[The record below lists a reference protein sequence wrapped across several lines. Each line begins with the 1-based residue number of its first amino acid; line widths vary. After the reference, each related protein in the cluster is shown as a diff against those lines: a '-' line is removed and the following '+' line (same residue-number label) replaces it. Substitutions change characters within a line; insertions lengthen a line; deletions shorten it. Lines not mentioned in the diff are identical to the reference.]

1 MNPEI
6 LLYDEP
12 TSGLDPVT
20 SRKIDRLIAKTNRE
34 QGATSVVVTHD
45 LISAMDIATRIMML
59 HEGQVVEYATP
70 EKICLFEGSGG
81 TTILRGSAYSSGFR
95 KWR

>member
-1 MNPEI
+1 M
-6 LLYDEP
+6 
-12 TSGLDPVT
+12 DPVA

-59 HEGQVVEYATP
+59 HEGGVVEYAIP
-70 EKICLFEGSGG
+70 ENFVYSKSSGG
-81 TTILRGSAYSSGFR
+81 TTILGGSAYSSEFR